1 MPVRGLLELRLTA
14 GRPDRGVVPG
24 GWRPGGGAVRIV
36 GLAHGSLR
44 SAPPC
49 RCRRTP
55 ACRGRSRT
63 GKPTGRERWPG
74 HGCARRRTSRVVAR
88 AAIGPDDV
96 DVAAATERGVMVVD
110 APTSNTVIYADRP
123 VVVSAAL
130 GEAGIDIAG
139 AQAGPASEGG
149 EALMTVTVDSPVA
162 PELFEAIA
170 GRIGARAARAADLS
184 TP

>member
-1 MPVRGLLELRLTA
+1 
-14 GRPDRGVVPG
+14 
-24 GWRPGGGAVRIV
+24 
-36 GLAHGSLR
+36 
-44 SAPPC
+44 
-49 RCRRTP
+49 
-55 ACRGRSRT
+55 
-63 GKPTGRERWPG
+63 
-74 HGCARRRTSRVVAR
+74 
-88 AAIGPDDV
+88 
-96 DVAAATERGVMVVD
+96 MVVD